1 MVFDGV
7 LLLLLLCVS
16 FLSSMGINS
25 RKCHKQNNKTS
36 NHIEYE
42 YEYDSQ
48 YGDLV
53 LAHN

>member
-1 MVFDGV
+1 MVFGGV
-7 LLLLLLCVS
+7 LLLLCVS
-16 FLSSMGINS
+16 FLSPMSINS

-42 YEYDSQ
+42 YEYEYDSQ